1 MKHEQTNHPMLE
13 ILKSRLPDGLKITKV
28 KDRASASQIQLTF
41 SYNGTQAV
49 GWLYKTCVPGC
60 EKKVC
65 DHTIASAMLSV
76 ALKQEDLEM
85 AELWKNK
92 LLSTT

>member
-13 ILKSRLPDGLKITKV
+13 ILKSRLPDGLKITKI
-28 KDRASASQIQLTF
+28 KDRANASQLQLTF

-49 GWLYKTCVPGC
+49 GWLYKTCAPGF
-60 EKKVC
+60 EKKYC
-65 DHTIASAMLSV
+65 DQTIASAMLSV
-76 ALKQEDLEM
+76 ALDLENREM
-85 AELWKNK
+85 ADLWKKK